1 MAKKLKP
8 HHNFLEDLKKKLK
21 KVPELSSDDIS
32 SFASQYENV
41 KPEEIQN
48 FMNTRNVNI
57 MVDTQ
62 VSIDV
67 KKANEVYRNIDKLF
81 IEHYPNIIA
90 YRRGTNTSFY
100 QYTHGVYKFIDESDM
115 FNLVSKFFIEH
126 NLLDHRTKDTYIKN
140 TISRIASLLS
150 ITDDR
155 YFRDTDVHKTN
166 TFTNLKN
173 GLFDPK
179 TKILHE
185 HTPKYFSVTQI
196 PFNYEPTADCP
207 KFKEFIKFITQKNEG
222 SDRMI
227 QEMFG
232 YFVTTDG
239 NPRHKVFYLY
249 GSTARNGKS
258 TTAQIATGLI
268 GEDNVSHLSLQQIA
282 QPSPSTMES
291 LVGKRLNFSDEVSG
305 SFLQSGNL
313 TSISAEG
320 TIDISP
326 KFKPPY
332 PYKVTCKFVVA
343 CNSIPRLS
351 ENNGMKQRMIVIPF
365 DHHIPEG
372 ERILNYDKVLLE
384 EEGSGIL
391 NWALEGAEMLGDS
404 FYVSKQSEEEM
415 EENILGSNNVLAFL
429 KATYVYD
436 SSYKT
441 PIYTQTM
448 YGKKGEDNG
457 YIGYC
462 TRTCTAPMAYL
473 RFCTEIKTFSKLTK
487 NIEFD
492 KQNKG
497 SAYIGLKEKTD
508 AEFDELIDQLKNK

>member
-1 MAKKLKP
+1 MAKKSKLQ
-8 HHNFLEDLKKKLK
+8 FYTDARSALKKGMNEADIQELATFYTSVTQTDIQKVLK
-21 KVPELSSDDIS
+21 ESLVNSAISIVDDNEKKKGNELYKIIDQKFILDFS
-32 SFASQYENV
+32 
-41 KPEEIQN
+41 
-48 FMNTRNVNI
+48 NI
-57 MVDTQ
+57 V
-62 VSIDV
+62 
-67 KKANEVYRNIDKLF
+67 
-81 IEHYPNIIA
+81 A
-90 YRRGTNTSFY
+90 YRRGTNTTFY
-100 QYTHGVYKFIDESDM
+100 QYTHGVYEFIDDSDM
-115 FNLVSKFFIEH
+115 FNMVSTYFLKN
-126 NLLDHRTKDTYIKN
+126 NLLDHRAKKTNVDN

-150 ITDDR
+150 SMPER
-155 YFRDTDVHKTN
+155 YFRDSDVVANNKYI
-166 TFTNLKN
+166 NLKN
-173 GLFDPK
+173 GLFDPQ
-179 TKILHE
+179 TKVLDE

-196 PFNYEPTADCP
+196 PFNYDATADCP

-232 YFVTTDG
+232 YFVCTDG
-239 NPRHKVFYLY
+239 NPRHKIHYLY
-249 GSTARNGKS
+249 GATARNGKS
-258 TTAQIATGLI
+258 TTAQIVAGLLGSSNI
-268 GEDNVSHLSLQQIA
+268 SHLSLQQIA

-305 SFLQSGNL
+305 NFLQSGNL

-391 NWALEGAEMLGDS
+391 NWAIEGAEMLGDS
-404 FYVSKQSEEEM
+404 FFVSKQSDEEM
-415 EENILGSNNVLAFL
+415 QENILASNNVLAFL
-429 KATYVYD
+429 DSDYTYSD
-436 SSYKT
+436 T
-441 PIYTQTM
+441 YTDAVFTQDM
-448 YGKKGEDNG
+448 YGSKGDNNG

-462 TRTCTAPMAYL
+462 YKTSTQPMAYI
-473 RFCTEIKTFSKLTK
+473 RFCTEIKTFAKLTK
-487 NIEFD
+487 KIEYK
-492 KQNKG
+492 KQNNG
-497 SAYIGLKEKTD
+497 SAYIGLRH
-508 AEFDELIDQLKNK
+508 KNESEETLQDVANQFN